1 MAEGWEQ
8 RNLKGDILHRKN
20 DLDIDTINLLGLYEH
35 ISFYPLYVCAF
46 LLPTLSL
53 DCFYFICKFRLI
65 SLLQQHRGK
74 KQSHNPLITAPS
86 LILLPLTDNRRK
98 KNPCF
103 WDTNYRF
110 CSSFALRCWNPLSN
124 PIKGRRENKVKV
136 LMIMKKGLKLSICNI
151 SGESWMRPRGKEK
164 VMTTGWAE
172 IHAVHHNIS
181 NLAQLTA
188 ENDLIYE
195 TTVCHCCSVANKT
208 LETT

>member
-1 MAEGWEQ
+1 MTW
-8 RNLKGDILHRKN
+8 ILTQSIFW
-20 DLDIDTINLLGLYEH
+20 DYTSTSLFILYMCVP
-35 ISFYPLYVCAF
+35 FCYPLFPLIVFTLFASSGSSVF
-46 LLPTLSL
+46 SSSTGGRNNLITLSL
-53 DCFYFICKFRLI
+53 LPPASYFCR
-65 SLLQQHRGK
+65 SQ
-74 KQSHNPLITAPS
+74 ITEE
-86 LILLPLTDNRRK
+86 K

-188 ENDLIYE
+188 EKWLNLWNNR
-195 TTVCHCCSVANKT
+195 VP
-208 LETT
+208 LL